1 MLTIT
6 KDKYLTMF
14 LSFQLLQQVHTL
26 RTTNPCARCLVV
38 SMQSR
43 RILDV
48 SNAST
53 DGFVHLLQS
62 ENTYGHWTIF
72 NAGALQTI
80 IVAMEDS

>member
-62 ENTYGHWTIF
+62 ENGQWTIF

-80 IVAMEDS
+80 IVAMKDS

>member
-48 SNAST
+48 SNASM
-53 DGFVHLLQS
+53 DGFVYLLQS
-62 ENTYGHWTIF
+62 ENGHWKIL